1 MKKFLYVMVVF
12 TMLLAACAPAAT
24 PAPVEPAAPAA
35 PAQTEA
41 PAAPVV
47 TEAPAP
53 AATEAPAPA
62 ATEAPAAP
70 AAPAVAELTI
80 LWAEWDPAKYLQEI
94 GNMYEKETGVKIN
107 VVEEPW
113 GTYYDRVSAE
123 WAAQGDAFDMVVGD
137 SQWVGQGAT
146 QGHYVDLTQFFKD
159 NGNLQDTVTEA
170 TMTYYGEYPTGSGT
184 YWAFPTEGDAV
195 GWAYRKDLFEDPA
208 EMEAFKA
215 KYGYD
220 LAVPTTWDQLYDIA
234 EFFTRPDDPKNGV
247 KYGVGVYT
255 QKDYD
260 GMIMGYQ
267 NAMFS
272 WGSYWFGDGYAVQGV
287 VNSPEAVQALE
298 FYQKLYQFAPPGT
311 SNAFFAEM
319 NDAFISGQAA
329 MVMNYF
335 AFFPA
340 LANSGINPHADVTG
354 FFSGPAGPTGERFV
368 SLGGQGLS
376 VNAYIDAE
384 RQQASLDFIK
394 WFAQEDIQREWAKV
408 GGYTCNKTVLES
420 EEFLNNTAY
429 NRAFAESM
437 GFVKDFWNI
446 PEYGLFL
453 EVVNRYMHGFL
464 VSGEST
470 AQEVMDSIATDF
482 EAILKE
488 YGYLQ

>member
-1 MKKFLYVMVVF
+1 MKKLMFLMIIFVMA
-12 TMLLAACAPAAT
+12 LSACAPAAT
-24 PAPVEPAAPAA
+24 
-35 PAQTEA
+35 Q
-41 PAAPVV
+41 
-47 TEAPAP
+47 APAP
-53 AATEAPAPA
+53 AATEAPAPV
-62 ATEAPAAP
+62 ATEAPAPVATEAPAPVATEAPAP
-70 AAPAVAELTI
+70 AASGVKELTI

-94 GNMYEKETGVKIN
+94 GNMYEKETGVKVN

-113 GTYYDRVSAE
+113 GSFYDRVSAE

-137 SQWVGQGAT
+137 SQWVGQGVT
-146 QGHYVDLTQFFKD
+146 QGHYVELTDFFKE
-159 NGNLQDTVTEA
+159 NGNIQDTVTPA
-170 TMTYYGEYPTGSGT
+170 TLKFYGEYPVGSGKV
-184 YWAFPTEGDAV
+184 WAYPTEGDAV

-220 LAVPTTWDQLYDIA
+220 LAVPTTWAQLRDIA
-234 EFFTRPDDPKNGV
+234 EFFTRPDNPKNGV

-267 NAMFS
+267 NVMFS
-272 WGSYWFGDGYAVQGV
+272 YGAYWFGDGYQVEGV
-287 VNSPEAVQALE
+287 VNSDAAVEALK
-298 FYQKLYQFAPPGT
+298 FYQELFKFAPPGT
-311 SNAFFAEM
+311 SNAFYAEM

-340 LANSGINPHADVTG
+340 LANPGVNPFADKTG
-354 FFSGPAGPTGERFV
+354 FFSGPAGPNGDRFV

-376 VNAYIDAE
+376 VNSYVSDE
-384 RQQASLDFIK
+384 RKQASLDFIK
-394 WFAQEDIQREWAKV
+394 WFSQKTVQEEWAKV
-408 GGYTCNKTVLES
+408 GGYTCNKEVLAS
-420 EEFLNNTAY
+420 DAFLNNTTY
-429 NRAFAESM
+429 NKAFSESM

-453 EVVNRYMHGFL
+453 EIVNRNMHGYI
-464 VSGEST
+464 VSGEGDPK
-470 AQEVMDSIATDF
+470 EIMDAIAAEC